1 MQPALILIARKIIGD
16 EEDAKDVVQDSLLR
30 LWQLKEEVQ
39 NVRGFARILVR
50 NRSLDLVRK
59 RKTSVQVGLT
69 ETTSIAPTDE
79 HDERIER
86 MMTLVESLPTM
97 QQTVL
102 RLRHMEG
109 METLDPTVKAKMMK
123 HFSDMQKQCTL
134 DSVTA
139 AQVPALQK
147 ENNQLQQQVLALK
160 DSISTL
166 KQQQTLVGAI
176 STMPGC
182 IVLVVLIAAITAIA
196 LRKGVS
202 FSKGDTKVSIGG
214 EEKK

>member
-1 MQPALILIARKIIGD
+1 MTEAT
-16 EEDAKDVVQDSLLR
+16 AKNTASTYTVDST
-30 LWQLKEEVQ
+30 VMN
-39 NVRGFARILVR
+39 NVLS
-50 NRSLDLVRK
+50 NSEMK
-59 RKTSVQVGLT
+59 
-69 ETTSIAPTDE
+69 
-79 HDERIER
+79 
-86 MMTLVESLPTM
+86 
-97 QQTVL
+97 
-102 RLRHMEG
+102 
-109 METLDPTVKAKMMK
+109 TLDPTVKAKMMK

-134 DSVTA
+134 DSVSA

-147 ENNQLQQQVLALK
+147 ENDQLHQQVAALK

>member
-1 MQPALILIARKIIGD
+1 MTEATIENTASTYT
-16 EEDAKDVVQDSLLR
+16 VDS
-30 LWQLKEEVQ
+30 
-39 NVRGFARILVR
+39 
-50 NRSLDLVRK
+50 
-59 RKTSVQVGLT
+59 TSMNKVL
-69 ETTSIAPTDE
+69 TTSE
-79 HDERIER
+79 
-86 MMTLVESLPTM
+86 MK
-97 QQTVL
+97 
-102 RLRHMEG
+102 
-109 METLDPTVKAKMMK
+109 TLDPTVKAKMMK

-134 DSVTA
+134 DSATA